1 MTDTGNGAAAFLGT
15 LKALGIDRIFTL
27 IGDHLNE
34 VLSQSAGSG
43 LEIIHMR
50 HEAAVVHAAD
60 AWARCTRRP
69 ALSLV
74 TGGPGHTNS
83 LTGLATANSNGTPLI
98 AVSGAPA
105 QLMRHRVVFQDL
117 DQASMAA
124 PAAKWA
130 HTVTS
135 ASQIPLALGKAYS
148 EASTGRMGVAHLT
161 IPVDCFRA
169 PASSPLRAP
178 QATLLS
184 GTPDVTPL
192 LRLLKSA
199 KRPVV
204 IGGSGL
210 WWADAGLPLREFLER
225 SQLPYYDVTMARGL
239 APSRGYADPSLNRA
253 CVDVFRQADVVLVL
267 GKRIDYRLA
276 MGGPRLFSPDA
287 QFAQVDIHGPELG
300 HNRELA
306 IALWADVRQ
315 VLEALNAKLGKW
327 TARNWVPP
335 STWPAELD
343 ALAAAHAADK
353 VLHPASF
360 FAELRRTLPA
370 DPLLSWDGGDF
381 VHWGRCMLPANHPG
395 GWLRL
400 GPMATIGAA
409 LPNAIALQMHRP
421 KQPVLMVTGDG
432 SFGFYLAE
440 LDTAVRYKLPLVIV
454 VGNDGGWGLER
465 ELQGELLGSTVACEL
480 RRTRYDQVAR
490 GFGCGGE
497 NITKLSQVGP
507 ALDRAFRSQVP
518 YVLNVNVQGARS
530 PFTQWQLD
538 GRGK

>member
-1 MTDTGNGAAAFLGT
+1 MADNANGAAAFLGT
-15 LKALGIDRIFTL
+15 LKTLGIDRMFTL
-27 IGDHLNE
+27 VGDHLNE
-34 VLSQSAGSG
+34 VLSQSEGAGI
-43 LEIIHMR
+43 EVIHMR

-83 LTGLATANSNGTPLI
+83 LTGLITANSNGTPLI
-98 AVSGAPA
+98 TVSGAPA
-105 QLMRHRVVFQDL
+105 QMMRHRVVFQDL
-117 DQASMAA
+117 DQAAMAA
-124 PAAKWA
+124 PAAKWT

-135 ASQIPLALGKAYS
+135 AAQIPFALGKAYS

-161 IPVDCFRA
+161 IPVDCFRGAANGA
-169 PASSPLRAP
+169 PRVP
-178 QATLLS
+178 QATVAS
-184 GTPDVTPL
+184 GAPDVAPL
-192 LRLLKSA
+192 LKLLK
-199 KRPVV
+199 
-204 IGGSGL
+204 
-210 WWADAGLPLREFLER
+210 
-225 SQLPYYDVTMARGL
+225 
-239 APSRGYADPSLNRA
+239 DPSLNRA
-253 CVDVFRQADVVLVL
+253 CVEVFRQADVVLVL
-267 GKRIDYRLA
+267 GKRIDYRIAL
-276 MGGPRLFSPDA
+276 GGPRLFSPEA
-287 QFAQVDIHGPELG
+287 KFAQVDIHAPELG
-300 HNRELA
+300 LNRELA
-306 IALWADVRQ
+306 VGLCADVRA
-315 VLEALNAKLGKW
+315 VLTALNGKVGKW
-327 TARNWVPP
+327 TAPGWVPA
-335 STWPAELD
+335 STWTADMD
-343 ALAAAHAADK
+343 ALAAAHAGDK
-353 VLHPASF
+353 VMHPASF
-360 FAELRRTLPA
+360 YAELRRTLPV

-381 VHWGRCMLPANHPG
+381 VHWGRVMLPANHPG

-421 KQPVLMVTGDG
+421 KQPVMMVTGDG

-440 LDTAVRYKLPLVIV
+440 LDTAVRYKLPLVVV

-480 RRTRYDQVAR
+480 RRTRYDQIAK

-507 ALDRAFRSQVP
+507 ALERAFRSPVP

>member
-1 MTDTGNGAAAFLGT
+1 MADMGNGAAAFLNT
-15 LKALGIDRIFTL
+15 LKTLGIDRIFTL
-27 IGDHLNE
+27 VGDHLNE
-34 VLSQSAGSG
+34 VLSQSAGAG
-43 LEIIHMR
+43 IEVVHMR

-83 LTGLATANSNGTPLI
+83 LTGLATAHANGTPLI

-105 QLMRHRVVFQDL
+105 QLMRHRVVFQDI
-117 DQASMAA
+117 DQAAMAA

-135 ASQIPLALGKAYS
+135 AAQIPFALGKAYS

-169 PASSPLRAP
+169 PATAAPRPP
-178 QATLLS
+178 QAEPMT
-184 GTPDVTPL
+184 GPPDVAPL

-199 KRPVV
+199 QRPVV

-225 SQLPYYDVTMARGL
+225 SRLPYYDVTMARGL
-239 APSRGYADPSLNRA
+239 TPSRGYADPALNRA
-253 CVDVFRQADVVLVL
+253 CIDVFRQADVVLVL

-276 MGGPRLFSPDA
+276 MGSARLFSPEA
-287 QFAQVDIHGPELG
+287 KFAQVDIHGPELG
-300 HNRELA
+300 LNRELTV
-306 IALWADVRQ
+306 ALCGDVRQ
-315 VLEALNAKLGKW
+315 VLAAVNAKLGKW
-327 TARNWVPP
+327 TAPDWVPP
-335 STWPAELD
+335 TTWPAELD
-343 ALAAAHAADK
+343 ALAAAHAGDK
-353 VLHPASF
+353 VMHPASF

-480 RRTRYDQVAR
+480 RRTRYDQIAR

-507 ALDRAFRSQVP
+507 ALERAFRSQAP

>member
-1 MTDTGNGAAAFLGT
+1 MADTSNGAALFLDT
-15 LKALGIDRIFTL
+15 LTALGIDRIFTL
-27 IGDHLNE
+27 VGDHLNE
-34 VLSQSAGSG
+34 VLSLAGSRG
-43 LEIIHMR
+43 FEIVHMR

-83 LTGLATANSNGTPLI
+83 LTGLATAHSNGSPVI

-117 DQASMAA
+117 DQAAMAA
-124 PAAKWA
+124 PAAKWV

-135 ASQIPLALGKAYS
+135 AAQIPFALGRAYTES
-148 EASTGRMGVAHLT
+148 ATGRMGVTHLT

-169 PASSPLRAP
+169 TTAAPLPAPRL
-178 QATLLS
+178 TT
-184 GTPDVTPL
+184 TPCTPNVAPL
-192 LRLLKSA
+192 LQRLKA
-199 KRPVV
+199 ARRPVV

-210 WWADAGLPLREFLER
+210 WWADAGAALNEFLER

-239 APSRGYADPSLNRA
+239 APSRGYADPALNPA
-253 CVDVFRQADVVLVL
+253 CVELFRQADLVLVL

-276 MGGPRLFSPDA
+276 MGGPRLFSPTAD
-287 QFAQVDIHGPELG
+287 FLQVDIHAAELG
-300 HNRELA
+300 NNRPLA
-306 IALWADVRQ
+306 LGLHADVRS
-315 VLEALNAKLGKW
+315 VLEACNAKLGKW
-327 TARNWVPP
+327 TAPNWVPP
-335 STWPAELD
+335 SAWPAELD
-343 ALAAAHAADK
+343 ALAAAHASDK

-360 FAELRRTLPA
+360 FAEVRRTLPA
-370 DPLLSWDGGDF
+370 DPLISWDGGDF
-381 VHWGRCMLPANHPG
+381 VHWGRCTLPARHPG

-432 SFGFYLAE
+432 SFGFYIAE
-440 LDTAVRYKLPLVIV
+440 LDTAVRYRLPLVII

-480 RRTRYDQVAR
+480 RRTRYDQVAK

-507 ALDRAFRSQVP
+507 ALTRAFASPVP

>member
-1 MTDTGNGAAAFLGT
+1 MAENANGAAAFLGT
-15 LKALGIDRIFTL
+15 LKRLGIDRMFTL
-27 IGDHLNE
+27 VGDHLNE
-34 VLSQSAGSG
+34 VLSQSEGAGI
-43 LEIIHMR
+43 EVIHMR

-83 LTGLATANSNGTPLI
+83 LTGLITANSNGTPLI
-98 AVSGAPA
+98 TVSGAPA

-117 DQASMAA
+117 DQAAMAA
-124 PAAKWA
+124 PAAKWT

-135 ASQIPLALGKAYS
+135 AAQIPFALGKAYS

-161 IPVDCFRA
+161 IPVDCFRGAANGA
-169 PASSPLRAP
+169 PRVP
-178 QATLLS
+178 QATPVG
-184 GTPDVTPL
+184 GTPDVAPL
-192 LRLLKSA
+192 LQLLKGA

-210 WWADAGLPLREFLER
+210 WWADAGLALREFLER
-225 SQLPYYDVTMARGL
+225 SRLPYYDVTMARGL
-239 APSRGYADPSLNRA
+239 APSLGYADPSLNRA
-253 CVDVFRQADVVLVL
+253 CVEVFRQADVVVVL

-276 MGGPRLFSPDA
+276 MGGPRLFSA
-287 QFAQVDIHGPELG
+287 EAKFAQVDIHGPELG
-300 HNRELA
+300 LNRELA
-306 IALWADVRQ
+306 VGLCADVRA
-315 VLEALNAKLGKW
+315 VLTALNGKLGKW
-327 TARNWVPP
+327 TAPGWVPA
-335 STWPAELD
+335 STWAADMD
-343 ALAAAHAADK
+343 ALAAAHAGDK
-353 VLHPASF
+353 VMHPASF
-360 FAELRRTLPA
+360 YAELRRTLPV

-381 VHWGRCMLPANHPG
+381 VHWGRAMLPANHPG

-421 KQPVLMVTGDG
+421 KQPVMMVTGDG

-480 RRTRYDQVAR
+480 RRTRYDQIAK

-507 ALDRAFRSQVP
+507 ALERAFRSQAP

>member
-1 MTDTGNGAAAFLGT
+1 MADTNNGAGLFLDSLET
-15 LKALGIDRIFTL
+15 LGIDRIFTL
-27 IGDHLNE
+27 VGDHLNE
-34 VLSQSAGSG
+34 LLSQAGARG
-43 LEIIHMR
+43 VEIIHMR

-83 LTGLATANSNGTPLI
+83 LTGLATAQSNGSPVI

-124 PAAKWA
+124 PAAKWT

-135 ASQIPLALGKAYS
+135 AAQIPFALGKAYA
-148 EASTGRMGVAHLT
+148 EASTGRKGVAHLT
-161 IPVDCFRA
+161 IPVDCFRGSGAGKLAIPRVA
-169 PASSPLRAP
+169 PILGAP
-178 QATLLS
+178 TVGPVLK
-184 GTPDVTPL
+184 
-192 LRLLKSA
+192 LLKAA

-210 WWADAGLPLREFLER
+210 WWADAGVALREFIER
-225 SQLPYYDVTMARGL
+225 TGLPYYDVTMARGL
-239 APSRGYADPSLNRA
+239 MPSRGYADPALNQVA
-253 CVDVFRQADVVLVL
+253 PEVFREADLVLVL

-276 MGGPRLFSPDA
+276 MGGARLFSA
-287 QFAQVDIHGPELG
+287 GAKFVQVDIHAPELG
-300 HNRELA
+300 ANRELA
-306 IALWADVRQ
+306 LGLCGDVRQ
-315 VLEALNAKLGKW
+315 VLEALNLKLGKW
-327 TARNWVPP
+327 QAPDWVAP
-335 STWPAELD
+335 SRWPAELD
-343 ALAAAHAADK
+343 ALAVARAGDRMM
-353 VLHPASF
+353 HPASF
-360 FAELRRTLPA
+360 FAEMRRTLPT

-381 VHWGRCMLPANHPG
+381 VHWGRCMMPARHPG

-409 LPNAIALQMHRP
+409 LPNAIALQMNRP
-421 KQPVLMVTGDG
+421 EQPVLMVTGDG

-440 LDTAVRYKLPLVIV
+440 LDTAVRYKLPIVIV

-465 ELQGELLGSTVACEL
+465 ELQSELLGSTVACEL
-480 RRTRYDQVAR
+480 RRTRYDQIAK

-507 ALDRAFRSQVP
+507 AMARAFASALP
-518 YVLNVNVQGARS
+518 YVLNVNVVGARS

>member
-1 MTDTGNGAAAFLGT
+1 MADIANGAAAFLGS
-15 LKALGIDRIFTL
+15 LKTLGIDRIFTL

-34 VLSQSAGSG
+34 VLSQSADTGI
-43 LEIIHMR
+43 EVIHMR

-117 DQASMAA
+117 DQAAMAA
-124 PAAKWA
+124 PAAKWT

-135 ASQIPLALGKAYS
+135 GAQIPFALGKAYS

-169 PASSPLRAP
+169 ATPAPLRAP

-184 GTPDVTPL
+184 GTPDVDPL

-210 WWADAGLPLREFLER
+210 WWADAGLPLRELLER
-225 SQLPYYDVTMARGL
+225 SKLPYYDVTMARGL
-239 APSRGYADPSLNRA
+239 APSLGYADPALNRA
-253 CVDVFRQADVVLVL
+253 CVEVFQTADVVLVL

-276 MGGPRLFSPDA
+276 LGSARLFSPDA
-287 QFAQVDIHGPELG
+287 KFAQVDIHGPELG
-300 HNRELA
+300 NNRELA
-306 IALWADVRQ
+306 VALCADVRQ

-327 TARNWVPP
+327 TAPAWVSP

-360 FAELRRTLPA
+360 FAELRRTLPV

-440 LDTAVRYKLPLVIV
+440 LDTAVRYKLPLVII

>member
-1 MTDTGNGAAAFLGT
+1 MADTGNGAAAFLGT
-15 LKALGIDRIFTL
+15 LKTLGIDRIFTL
-27 IGDHLNE
+27 VGDHLNE
-34 VLSQSAGSG
+34 VLAQTAGAG
-43 LEIIHMR
+43 IEVIHMR

-69 ALSLV
+69 AVSLV

-83 LTGLATANSNGTPLI
+83 LTGLATAQANGTPLI

-105 QLMRHRVVFQDL
+105 QLLRHRVVFQDI
-117 DQASMAA
+117 DQTAMAA

-130 HTVTS
+130 HAVTS
-135 ASQIPLALGKAYS
+135 AAQIPFAVGKAYA
-148 EASTGRMGVAHLT
+148 EASSGRMGVAHLT

-169 PASSPLRAP
+169 PAGAALRAP
-178 QATLLS
+178 QAEPAA
-184 GTPDVTPL
+184 GTPDVAPL
-192 LRLLKSA
+192 LRLLNA
-199 KRPVV
+199 ARRPVV

-210 WWADAGLPLREFLER
+210 WWADAGVALREFLER

-239 APSRGYADPSLNRA
+239 APSLGYADPSLNRG
-253 CVDVFRQADVVLVL
+253 CLEVFRQADVVLVL

-276 MGGPRLFSPDA
+276 MGGARLFSPEA
-287 QFAQVDIHGPELG
+287 KFAQVDIHGPELG
-300 HNRELA
+300 LNRELA
-306 IALWADVRQ
+306 VALCGDVRQ
-315 VLEALNAKLGKW
+315 VLEAVNVKLGKW
-327 TARNWVPP
+327 TAPGWVPP

-343 ALAAAHAADK
+343 ALAAAHEGDK
-353 VLHPASF
+353 VIHPASF

-480 RRTRYDQVAR
+480 RRTRYDQIAR

-507 ALDRAFRSQVP
+507 ALERAFRSQAP